1 MNDNPVLLAPPGKSK
16 VYPSAE
22 EDHEAPPRMVNDLEN
37 DQMEFFDNLRSGQ
50 HDNTINVTCSVK
62 DGDIVGIDEK

>member
-1 MNDNPVLLAPPGKSK
+1 MLLAPTGQSK

-22 EDHEAPPRMVNDLEN
+22 DEYEEPPRIVNDFEN
-37 DQMEFFDNLRSGQ
+37 EQMEFFDNLRSG
-50 HDNTINVTCSVK
+50 HHENTINVTCSVK

>member
-1 MNDNPVLLAPPGKSK
+1 
-16 VYPSAE
+16 
-22 EDHEAPPRMVNDLEN
+22 MVNDLEN

-50 HDNTINVTCSVK
+50 HDNTINVACSVK